1 MMVTVV
7 DEGTGEDGQV
17 EGYDVAGKTGTAQ
30 RASESGG
37 YAEGIYMASFMGF
50 APATD
55 PRVQVYVTLDKTPQ
69 GSSAAAIPFQR
80 IMSSALST
88 LHVPKTR

>member
-1 MMVTVV
+1 
-7 DEGTGEDGQV
+7 
-17 EGYDVAGKTGTAQ
+17 
-30 RASESGG
+30 
-37 YAEGIYMASFMGF
+37 MASFMGF
-50 APATD
+50 APAAD

-88 LHVPKTR
+88 LRVPKTR